1 MRKIPARIM
10 RVATGIATPTAI
22 LAPCESPLLD
32 WVFVVFV
39 VFVFIAVV
47 AEVAEVE
54 LVDPV
59 VVPGN
64 RICTALASAPVCH
77 SPNRL

>member
-39 VFVFIAVV
+39 FIAVV
-47 AEVAEVE
+47 AEFAEVE